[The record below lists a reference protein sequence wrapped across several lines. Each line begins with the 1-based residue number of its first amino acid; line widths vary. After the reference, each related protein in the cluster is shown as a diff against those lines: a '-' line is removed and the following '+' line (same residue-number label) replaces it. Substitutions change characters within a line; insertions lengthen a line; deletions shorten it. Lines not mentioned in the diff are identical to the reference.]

1 MRAVMSKDG
10 DVFVVDTPM
19 PDGEGV
25 LIKVTSSGICGSDL
39 HTVALGLHGVV
50 LGHEFG
56 GYTEDGQLVA
66 IRPTGECGHCSSCM
80 RGAPNLCSE
89 AMTHLYGAALNG
101 GLSDYALVNP
111 SRLTHVPAHANPDHV
126 GLVEP
131 IAVASHGVTRSGAQP
146 GNKVLVIGGGSIG
159 LLAVAVLTDL
169 GIDVDI
175 MARHPHQQR
184 AAEMLGARNTV
195 ERNYD
200 IVFDA
205 AATQSAFDS
214 AVHAARK
221 GGSIIEY
228 GMFWE
233 PISLHNPVMLKEITI
248 IPAMFY
254 NHNHGHNDFTYAA
267 DLVARSPQIAEAI
280 VTHRFSL
287 SDAKQ
292 AFEVANNREAG
303 AIKVHLHP

>member
-10 DVFVVDTPM
+10 EVFVVDSPK
-19 PDGEGV
+19 PEGEGV
-25 LIKVTSSGICGSDL
+25 LIKITNSGICGSDL

-66 IRPTGECGHCSSCM
+66 VRPTGECGQCSSCM

-101 GLSDYALVNP
+101 GLSDYALVDP
-111 SRLTHVPAHANPDHV
+111 VRLTCLPTGAHPEHV

-131 IAVASHGVTRSGAQP
+131 IAVAAHGVRRSGAQP
-146 GNKVLVIGGGSIG
+146 GHKVLVIGGGSIG
-159 LLAVAVLTDL
+159 LLAVAVLRDL
-169 GIDVDI
+169 GIEVDI

-184 AAEMLGARNTV
+184 AAEMLGARNSA

-214 AVHAARK
+214 AVRTARK
-221 GGSIIEY
+221 GGTIVEY

-248 IPAMFY
+248 VPAMFY
-254 NHNHGHNDFTYAA
+254 NHNHDHNDFAYAA
-267 DLVARSPQIAEAI
+267 ELVARSPHVAEAI
-280 VTHRFSL
+280 VTHRFTL
-287 SDAKQ
+287 SDAKE
-292 AFEVANNREAG
+292 AFAVANNREAG